1 MLALLAATAVASPL
15 TCKTAIVGGGP
26 GGIYTAMRL
35 ATSSKSSDVCVFE
48 KRNRIGGRILT
59 VGGLGEKQDII
70 VDGGAYRFARFMT
83 ADNQDTTCV

>member
-1 MLALLAATAVASPL
+1 MLAVLSAAAMASPM
-15 TCKTAIVGGGP
+15 TCDTAIVGGGP

-35 ATSSKSSDVCVFE
+35 AESSKSNVCVFE
-48 KRNRIGGRILT
+48 KRRRVGGRILT
-59 VGGLGEKQDII
+59 VGGLGEKQDIV